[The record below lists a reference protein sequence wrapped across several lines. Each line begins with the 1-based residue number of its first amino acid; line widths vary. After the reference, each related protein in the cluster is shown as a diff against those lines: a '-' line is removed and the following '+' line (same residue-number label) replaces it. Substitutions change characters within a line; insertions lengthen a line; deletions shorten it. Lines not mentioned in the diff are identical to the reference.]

1 MSTRIL
7 HCDLDAFFVEVCRRH
22 DPALEG
28 VDLLIVG
35 GRRQSRGVVQSASYG
50 ARAFGVRSGMPIAEA
65 ARRCP
70 GATFVK
76 GEFAWYKEASRA
88 VRTVLERHAPLV
100 VMTGMDE
107 GYLDFS
113 GTDLL
118 HPVSLLEV
126 ATQIRHDVRRSADL
140 DCSIGI
146 GPNRRLAKR
155 ASACAKPRGG
165 CEMRS
170 GWGPG

>member
-1 MSTRIL
+1 M
-7 HCDLDAFFVEVCRRH
+7 
-22 DPALEG
+22 
-28 VDLLIVG
+28 
-35 GRRQSRGVVQSASYG
+35 
-50 ARAFGVRSGMPIAEA
+50 
-65 ARRCP
+65 
-70 GATFVK
+70 
-76 GEFAWYKEASRA
+76 
-88 VRTVLERHAPLV
+88 LERHAPLV

-146 GPNRRLAKR
+146 GPNRMLAKL
-155 ASACAKPRGG
+155 ASDYAKPRGV
-165 CEMRS
+165 CEVRS
-170 GWGPG
+170 GWDRPQDL